1 MENGECPFLHNI
13 QLTLGEN
20 KEVELEQLL
29 GSELFIQKEEETKKN
44 HCNTDLEENR
54 SFGKKYLELK

>member
-1 MENGECPFLHNI
+1 MENGECPFLHYI

-29 GSELFIQKEEETKKN
+29 GSELFIQKEEETKKKS
-44 HCNTDLEENR
+44 LQYWLGGKQELWEEIFR
-54 SFGKKYLELK
+54 A

>member
-1 MENGECPFLHNI
+1 MENGECPFLHYI

-29 GSELFIQKEEETKKN
+29 GSELLIKKEEETKKKI
-44 HCNTDLEENR
+44 TAILT
-54 SFGKKYLELK
+54 